1 VKIIPRFGSPNISKE
16 PPAPQPT
23 PSAGSAPS
31 TGTTSTNNFTTWGT
45 GTDTSSTK
53 TSTSNSASSSSS
65 SQTPP
70 STIVNPNGIP
80 WTDVI
85 SRADPTSDKFKV
97 NDTRKDYWGH
107 CGRYG
112 EFSVLNHGGVYDG
125 AINWKDYAKEQ
136 NRLYPGSAPAG
147 TAVFYDTDS
156 PYEHVTISAGNGYV
170 WTTGQEGQPIRKVK
184 ANEVYDG
191 AKPFGWTDVVQ
202 GKKGGDPT
210 YIQYDTTTAGA
221 DYKPTTDVGAS
232 GSSAGNSS
240 TEGNND
246 QITPTPGAGP
256 APTPPSSNNFSWN
269 GFYDTAKHL
278 AEMYGSAIPGFNN
291 LLGLSQPNQ
300 TVAKSAGSSI
310 TPGMSSQFDNY
321 MPSTNQSTTS
331 GSSPDSLEST
341 EPNSD
346 VTVKPVGS

>member
-1 VKIIPRFGSPNISKE
+1 MKIIPRFGSPNIPKE

-23 PSAGSAPS
+23 PSAGTAPS
-31 TGTTSTNNFTTWGT
+31 TGGTTTSTATTT
-45 GTDTSSTK
+45 APEIPTRQQLL
-53 TSTSNSASSSSS
+53 NA
-65 SQTPP
+65 QTPP
-70 STIVNPNGIP
+70 STIVNPDGIP
-80 WTDVI
+80 WTSVV

-125 AINWKDYAKEQ
+125 AVNWKDYAKEQ
-136 NRLYPGSAPAG
+136 NRLYSGSAPAG

-170 WTTGQEGQPIRKVK
+170 WTTGGRNQPIRKVK
-184 ANEVYDG
+184 ANEVYGG

-202 GKKGGDPT
+202 GSKGGDPT

-221 DYKPTTDVGAS
+221 DYKPTTDTGAS

-240 TEGNND
+240 IEGNND

-256 APTPPSSNNFSWN
+256 APTPPPSGSQGSSQSGANIF
-269 GFYDTAKHL
+269 
-278 AEMYGSAIPGFNN
+278 GSVFHSIFG
-291 LLGLSQPNQ
+291 GLSQQNQ
-300 TVAKSAGSSI
+300 AVARSSTSARSSI
-310 TPGMSSQFDNY
+310 TPGMSSQFDDY
-321 MPSTNQSTTS
+321 APSTNQSTAS

>member
-1 VKIIPRFGSPNISKE
+1 MKIIPRFGSPNIPKE

-23 PSAGSAPS
+23 PSAGTAPS
-31 TGTTSTNNFTTWGT
+31 TGGTTTSTATTT
-45 GTDTSSTK
+45 TPEIPTRRQL
-53 TSTSNSASSSSS
+53 SNA
-65 SQTPP
+65 QTPP
-70 STIVNPNGIP
+70 STIVNPDGIP
-80 WTDVI
+80 WTDVV

-125 AINWKDYAKEQ
+125 AVNWKDYAKEQ
-136 NRLYPGSAPAG
+136 NRLHSGSAPAG

-170 WTTGQEGQPIRKVK
+170 WTTGGQGQPIRKVK
-184 ANEVYDG
+184 ANEVYGG

-202 GKKGGDPT
+202 GSKGGDPT

-221 DYKPTTDVGAS
+221 DYKPTTDTGAS

-246 QITPTPGAGP
+246 QVTPTPGAGP
-256 APTPPSSNNFSWN
+256 APAPPSSNNFSWN

-278 AEMYGSAIPGFNN
+278 ADMFGSAIPGFNN

-310 TPGMSSQFDNY
+310 TPGMSSQFDDY
-321 MPSTNQSTTS
+321 APSTNQSTTS